1 MTPEQKKIEAAGAAL
16 LPESKRDAFYLGAIS
31 PEAKNYWQKG
41 MYTGKEVLS
50 LLKRIGR
57 EITYPE
63 TYYEPVDTD
72 ENDDKYFNGEVEDW
86 FEQNKKK

>member
-1 MTPEQKKIEAAGAAL
+1 MTAEQKKIEEAGKSL
-16 LPESKRDAFYLGAIS
+16 LPEGKRDAFFLGAIS
-31 PEAKNYWQKG
+31 PQAKEYWQKG
-41 MYTGKEVLS
+41 MYTEEEVLS
-50 LLKRIGR
+50 LLKRVGR

-72 ENDDKYFNGEVEDW
+72 ENNDKYFNGEVEDW